1 VPVTHQP
8 KGSAKGGQF
17 APGGGSGGAAGAKA
31 GARPT
36 PTNQNPVGMG
46 ERGQRVKD
54 LQTRLNAMGAH
65 LAVDGQFGP
74 ATLAAVRALQKK
86 YGLKTDGLVGPKT
99 TAALR
104 GQSQGRLKQKNL
116 KKINQKRKT
125 QGTKRTQPQATKPTG
140 AKPSGT
146 VKTTTAKTTTAKPTA
161 ANNPYQGSI
170 SGRA

>member
-116 KKINQKRKT
+116 KKINQKRKS
-125 QGTKRTQPQATKPTG
+125 QPQRTKPTG
-140 AKPSGT
+140 VKPSGA
-146 VKTTTAKTTTAKPTA
+146 KPAPTAKASGAKATTAKPTS
-161 ANNPYQGSI
+161 ANNPYAGGI
-170 SGRA
+170 SGRG

>member
-1 VPVTHQP
+1 MPVKHQP
-8 KGSAKGGQF
+8 KGSPKGGQF
-17 APGGGSGGAAGAKA
+17 APGGGGGGGGA

-36 PTNQNPVGMG
+36 PSNQNPVGMG

-54 LQTRLNAMGAH
+54 LQARLNAMGAH

-86 YGLKTDGLVGPKT
+86 YGLKVDGLVGPKT

-116 KKINQKRKT
+116 KKIHQKRKA
-125 QGTKRTQPQATKPTG
+125 GTTRPSAPKP
-140 AKPSGT
+140 A
-146 VKTTTAKTTTAKPTA
+146 TTAKPSAPAPKPTS
-161 ANNPYQGSI
+161 ANNPYAGGI

>member
-17 APGGGSGGAAGAKA
+17 APAAGGGGAKA

-36 PTNQNPVGMG
+36 PSNQNPVGMG

-54 LQTRLNAMGAH
+54 LQARLNAMGAH

-116 KKINQKRKT
+116 KKINQKRKS
-125 QGTKRTQPQATKPTG
+125 QPQRTKPTG
-140 AKPSGT
+140 VKPSGA
-146 VKTTTAKTTTAKPTA
+146 KPAPTAKASGAKATTAKPTS
-161 ANNPYQGSI
+161 ANNPYAGGI
-170 SGRA
+170 SGRG